1 MQELEKHA
9 LSLYLSADFFVKTA
23 DPSNVLFLRPNHR
36 ATMETFFSFYTN
48 VLTAIHMLLFFYCAN
63 NITRTTDDTDDRNN
77 GEILKGWHTV
87 SSL

>member
-1 MQELEKHA
+1 
-9 LSLYLSADFFVKTA
+9 
-23 DPSNVLFLRPNHR
+23 
-36 ATMETFFSFYTN
+36 METFFSFYTN
-48 VLTAIHMLLFFYCAN
+48 VLAAIHMLLFFYCAN